1 MSSTSSPVPV
11 NRLITYLRM
20 LQRSKPG
27 LPHGQLVCVS
37 ASHTITTTDA
47 LVQLA
52 SAVGPQIAILQVQ
65 ADIIDDWSDETVN
78 QLTVLARTYGFL
90 LWEGGRI
97 LNPYLSSVGKPESES
112 MGQRKEIM
120 ECIRRSYTK
129 GGLNMASWAGLATA
143 WASGVVAEKQETDM
157 LIPTLKNAARETVS
171 GIAQTITTEITAE
184 VTKGDQQA
192 RDEHHLS
199 DISMHQDELQD
210 EIGDVGLT
218 PNYLRPEDLGD
229 ATPLPPRKASTI
241 SLTQT
246 ITQHTETSVS
256 SPSITERR
264 GSVEDALLQFT
275 IPADDISPPPLLVR
289 GLVLCLP
296 SLRLSIFTPEYR
308 RSCLAAARAN
318 RDFVIGFISKEP
330 WTVISQTDDILDLN
344 ETNATESRSSR
355 EETGGRDSDVVPDW
369 FIVFSP
375 ITENSANSANYEE
388 SDARENR
395 SSSRRGNNGTKEAIP
410 PATGTQ
416 PQSASATQ
424 SSQASRLSAI
434 VEQAM
439 AVREATT
446 KKEATTPRQSGRK
459 RNRTNIF
466 YIPIVKLG
474 L

>member
-112 MGQRKEIM
+112 IGQRKEIM
-120 ECIRRSYTK
+120 ECIRRSYTR

-184 VTKGDQQA
+184 GTMGDHQVL
-192 RDEHHLS
+192 DDHHLS
-199 DISMHQDELQD
+199 DISVHQDEVAD
-210 EIGDVGLT
+210 AGLT

-229 ATPLPPRKASTI
+229 VTPLPPRKASTI

-246 ITQHTETSVS
+246 ITQRTETSVS
-256 SPSITERR
+256 SPSITDRR

-275 IPADDISPPPLLVR
+275 IPADNIAPPPLLVR

-330 WTVISQTDDILDLN
+330 WTVISQTDDILDLH

-388 SDARENR
+388 SDARESR
-395 SSSRRGNNGTKEAIP
+395 SSSQRGDNGTKEVTS
-410 PATGTQ
+410 PATGKQ
-416 PQSASATQ
+416 SESASATL

-434 VEQAM
+434 VEQAI
-439 AVREATT
+439 ATREATS
-446 KKEATTPRQSGRK
+446 KKEASTTRQSGRK

>member
-37 ASHTITTTDA
+37 ASHTITTTEA
-47 LVQLA
+47 LLQLA
-52 SAVGPQIAILQVQ
+52 SAVGSQIAILQIQ

-78 QLTVLARTYGFL
+78 QLMVLAKTYGFL

-97 LNPYLSSVGKPESES
+97 LNPYLSSLGKRESES
-112 MGQRKEIM
+112 IGQRKEII

-129 GGLNMASWAGLATA
+129 GRLNMASWAGLATA
-143 WASGVVAEKQETDM
+143 WASGVMAEKQETDM

-171 GIAQTITTEITAE
+171 VIAQTITTEITAE
-184 VTKGDQQA
+184 GTKGDHQTQ
-192 RDEHHLS
+192 DDHQLPDS
-199 DISMHQDELQD
+199 FVDQDES
-210 EIGDVGLT
+210 GDGGLT
-218 PNYLRPEDLGD
+218 PSYAITKDLGD
-229 ATPLPPRKASTI
+229 VMPLPPRKASTI

-246 ITQHTETSVS
+246 ITQHTETSLS
-256 SPSITERR
+256 SPSIIERR
-264 GSVEDALLQFT
+264 DSVEDVLLQFT
-275 IPADDISPPPLLVR
+275 ITGDDIPPPPLLVR

-318 RDFVIGFISKEP
+318 RDFVIGFVSKEP
-330 WTVISQTDDILDLN
+330 WTVISRTDDILDVH
-344 ETNATESRSSR
+344 EVSASEAHSSR
-355 EETGGRDSDVVPDW
+355 EEAGGRDSDVVPDW

-375 ITENSANSANYEE
+375 ITEIAANSSSHEE
-388 SDARENR
+388 SDAREHR
-395 SSSRRGNNGTKEAIP
+395 SSNQRGNGTEEVDCLAS
-410 PATGTQ
+410 GTL
-416 PQSASATQ
+416 PESGPATQ

-434 VEQAM
+434 VQQAM
-439 AVREATT
+439 AVRDETS
-446 KKEATTPRQSGRK
+446 KKEAGTARQSGRK
-459 RNRTNIF
+459 PNRTNIL